1 MPHSILDFFGDHGP
15 WQQLEYF
22 GSASIARL
30 FECCRKLFHLSEDQ
44 RAWRPFFRLTGWD
57 IVPSSFRIILREMT
71 MFAAAKQMAF
81 WRLTHGPHA
90 LSPTLAGLCTRASLI
105 TAGFDAQAGDACAA
119 WRGAGAK
126 KNYQAVVGYYDS
138 GYYDSGSDSEESEVE
153 DKQAAIAF
161 RKLLAL
167 PFESVVPF
175 AFARGVSPM
184 FNDVYVAFHVGGYSF
199 EVTATFFYAG
209 HRASWTRTQGYI
221 QVRQCGLGDVTASG
235 FLGSVIPPGWEYL
248 EWTGKIRS
256 SIIGDLEAEVASP
269 RHDLHDASQD
279 DWPLLIWRE
288 SDSQQLKEKLS
299 NDVRVPFDALDKFVI
314 AGFAGQVGMRGGP
327 CAPQM
332 RVYGDI
338 IFYLAMSMG
347 VVDIPSL
354 IPSWQQVA
362 GW

>member
-1 MPHSILDFFGDHGP
+1 M
-15 WQQLEYF
+15 
-22 GSASIARL
+22 
-30 FECCRKLFHLSEDQ
+30 C
-44 RAWRPFFRLTGWD
+44 
-57 IVPSSFRIILREMT
+57 
-71 MFAAAKQMAF
+71 
-81 WRLTHGPHA
+81 
-90 LSPTLAGLCTRASLI
+90 
-105 TAGFDAQAGDACAA
+105 
-119 WRGAGAK
+119 
-126 KNYQAVVGYYDS
+126 
-138 GYYDSGSDSEESEVE
+138 
-153 DKQAAIAF
+153 
-161 RKLLAL
+161 
-167 PFESVVPF
+167 
-175 AFARGVSPM
+175 
-184 FNDVYVAFHVGGYSF
+184 
-199 EVTATFFYAG
+199 
-209 HRASWTRTQGYI
+209 
-221 QVRQCGLGDVTASG
+221 QCGLGDVDVLG
-235 FLGSVIPPGWEYL
+235 YLGSVIPPGWEYL

-256 SIIGDLEAEVASP
+256 SIIGDLEAEVGPGP

-332 RVYGDI
+332 RVYDNI

>member
-1 MPHSILDFFGDHGP
+1 
-15 WQQLEYF
+15 
-22 GSASIARL
+22 
-30 FECCRKLFHLSEDQ
+30 
-44 RAWRPFFRLTGWD
+44 
-57 IVPSSFRIILREMT
+57 

-81 WRLTHGPHA
+81 WRLTRGNHA

-167 PFESVVPF
+167 PFESVAPF
-175 AFARGVSPM
+175 AFARGGLSPM

-199 EVTATFFYAG
+199 EVTAAFDYCG
-209 HRASWTRTQGYI
+209 LRASWTHAAGRI
-221 QVRQCGLGDVTASG
+221 KVRQCGLGDLDALG
-235 FLGSVIPPGWEYL
+235 YLGSVIPVGWEYL
-248 EWTGKIRS
+248 TWTGKIRLK
-256 SIIGDLEAEVASP
+256 IIGDLDAEVGPGP
-269 RHDLHDASQD
+269 RHDLHDASHD
-279 DWPLLIWRE
+279 DWPLRISQE

-299 NDVRVPFDALDKFVI
+299 NDVCVPFDALDKFVI